1 MTHMDIVVIGTGNFT
16 LECAKA
22 VLDSKT
28 SLKGIISMPK
38 FALPLNS
45 ANIKDFADVN
55 KIPYF
60 EFEDLNAEES
70 VFVLRRLAPDYI
82 LSSWPKILGTEVL
95 KIPRRCVI
103 GSHPTDLPFN
113 RGRHPL
119 HWLIVQGIRQTS
131 LSFFRMDEGIDTG
144 EILLKIPVEIQEDDT
159 ILNLADKI
167 NRAAY
172 LGVEIILENDNSF
185 QGSMQD
191 SSGANYWRKRTPFD
205 VTLDL
210 RMTADHIIRTVQSF
224 TLPYPCANLIIND
237 KILKVLF
244 AQIVINDFQENETQ
258 RIEPGKVISVEKKKM
273 KIKAAD
279 KVVELTF
286 VEELPR
292 GLIEI
297 KYIHP
302 PMKYFVEFL
311 QQGQQHFA
319 EGLK

>member
-1 MTHMDIVVIGTGNFT
+1 MHMDIVVIGTSNFT
-16 LECAKA
+16 LECARA
-22 VLDSKT
+22 VLDSKAI
-28 SLKGIISMPK
+28 LKGIISMPK
-38 FALPLNS
+38 VALPLNS
-45 ANIKDFADVN
+45 ADIKYFADVN

-60 EFEDLNAEES
+60 EFEDLNLDES
-70 VFVLRRLAPDYI
+70 ILVLRQLAPDYI
-82 LSSWPKILGTEVL
+82 LSSWPKILKAEVL

-119 HWLIVQGIRQTS
+119 HWLIVQGIRRTN
-131 LSFFRMDEGIDTG
+131 LSFFHMDEGIDTG
-144 EILLKIPVEIQEDDT
+144 DILLKMPVEIEENDN

-172 LGVEIILENDNSF
+172 RGVKIILENDKPLQRSI
-185 QGSMQD
+185 QD

-205 VTLDL
+205 VTLDF
-210 RMTADHIIRTVQSF
+210 RMTADHIIKIVNSF

-237 KILKVLF
+237 KIIKVLF
-244 AQIVINDFQENETQ
+244 AKIIINDYQENEIQ
-258 RIEPGKVISVEKKKM
+258 RIEPGKIISVENKKM

-279 KVVELTF
+279 KVIELTF

-292 GLIEI
+292 GLREI

-302 PMKYFVEFL
+302 PMKYFMEFL